1 MLQKLAVDSTSC
13 PGFQLHEGLLKQDS
27 KIWVGANVGL
37 KTKLIQ
43 AFHSTPVGGH
53 SGILPIYQSQIA
65 V

>member
-43 AFHSTPVGGH
+43 AFHSTPVRGGAR
-53 SGILPIYQSQIA
+53 IRT
-65 V
+65 